1 MQFSPSSLLAI
12 APQLASYL
20 KQAVDHYA
28 TLKAAGK
35 EVSVVVIATYLTE
48 KMADWNPKLGG
59 TALIDPDTRQA
70 AARFLAG
77 VAVNIASA

>member
-1 MQFSPSSLLAI
+1 MQFSPASLIAI

-28 TLKAAGK
+28 ALRAAGK
-35 EVSVVVIATYLTE
+35 DASVVVIAAYLAE
-48 KMADWNPKLGG
+48 KMADWNPKVGSVEL
-59 TALIDPDTRQA
+59 LDPETRQA
-70 AARFLAG
+70 ASRFLAG